1 MSNVTSEIAKEETIN
16 EKVRPAMPEAN
27 ETAAEI
33 AELLKKKIASGYTA
47 VYMNTL
53 GKEVG
58 FREIGAN
65 EQKSLSRVMI
75 GNENRKD
82 IIYDT
87 QCATINTAALLDG
100 FDIYQC
106 TELERLKVLIALYQA
121 NMFNNDVQFTCK
133 ECGSENKFKLNFES
147 VIRKLDEIDI
157 MPKDFKYESKNFTYE
172 FKCAYPSVKLVSKF
186 HKQYFARHK
195 NTSKRDVKVND
206 QMSNMEYIDLFIAGL
221 KIADNGGNV
230 IKDIDF
236 KRFKPEDIETILG
249 VLPQDVLYS
258 DNGVLQF
265 ITKEFLQKM
274 NDSFDKHKC
283 THCGAIQE
291 EENSNQVESFL

>member
-1 MSNVTSEIAKEETIN
+1 MSNVTSEIAKEETVN

-133 ECGSENKFKLNFES
+133 ECGSENKFTLNFES

-157 MPKDFKYESKNFTYE
+157 VPKDFRYESKNFTYE

-195 NTSKRDVKVND
+195 NISKRDVKVND

-221 KIADNGGNV
+221 KIADNAGNV

-258 DNGVLQF
+258 DSGVLQF

>member
-133 ECGSENKFKLNFES
+133 ECGSENKFNLNFES

-157 MPKDFKYESKNFTYE
+157 VPKDFKYESKNFTYE

-195 NTSKRDVKVND
+195 SASKRDVKVND

-221 KIADNGGNV
+221 KIADNAGNV

-236 KRFKPEDIETILG
+236 KRFKPEDIEVILG

>member
-1 MSNVTSEIAKEETIN
+1 MSEVNV
-16 EKVRPAMPEAN
+16 EKTAIDDANIKSANAEPN
-27 ETAAEI
+27 ETAAQI
-33 AELLKKKIASGYTA
+33 AELLKGKIASGYIS
-47 VYMNTL
+47 VYIDTL

-82 IIYDT
+82 IVYDT
-87 QCATINTAALLDG
+87 QCASINAAALLDG

-121 NMFNNDVQFTCK
+121 NMFNNDVQFTCR
-133 ECGSENKFKLNFES
+133 ECGAENKFKLNFDS
-147 VIRKLDEIDI
+147 VMHKLNELDI
-157 MPKDFKYESKNFTYE
+157 VPKDFKYEARNFTYE

-186 HKQYFARHK
+186 HKQYFAKHRS
-195 NTSKRDVKVND
+195 NSKRDVKVND
-206 QMSNMEYIDLFIAGL
+206 QMSNMEYIDLFISSFKMSDSKTKQL
-221 KIADNGGNV
+221 
-230 IKDIDF
+230 IKEVDF
-236 KRFKPEDIETILG
+236 KKFKPEDIETILG
-249 VLPQDVLYS
+249 VLPQDILYS

-274 NDSFDKHKC
+274 NDSFDKHRC

>member
-106 TELERLKVLIALYQA
+106 TELERLKVLIALYPA
-121 NMFNNDVQFTCK
+121 NMF
-133 ECGSENKFKLNFES
+133 
-147 VIRKLDEIDI
+147 
-157 MPKDFKYESKNFTYE
+157 KN
-172 FKCAYPSVKLVSKF
+172 AV
-186 HKQYFARHK
+186 
-195 NTSKRDVKVND
+195 
-206 QMSNMEYIDLFIAGL
+206 
-221 KIADNGGNV
+221 
-230 IKDIDF
+230 
-236 KRFKPEDIETILG
+236 
-249 VLPQDVLYS
+249 
-258 DNGVLQF
+258 
-265 ITKEFLQKM
+265 
-274 NDSFDKHKC
+274 
-283 THCGAIQE
+283 
-291 EENSNQVESFL
+291 